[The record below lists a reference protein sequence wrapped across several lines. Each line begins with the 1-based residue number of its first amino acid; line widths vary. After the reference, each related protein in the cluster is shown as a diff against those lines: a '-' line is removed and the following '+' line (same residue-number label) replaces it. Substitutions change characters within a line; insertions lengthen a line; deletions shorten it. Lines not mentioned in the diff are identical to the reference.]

1 VAQHWAVIIKY
12 RSHLLYTIIVLIIEI
27 WFQSEYYS
35 AFNHG
40 NFSMKFAGTAL
51 VVSHYLYFLSA
62 VLALRPRSATTT
74 VDQKRQHTTNEFT
87 SAAAEGVSSRP
98 SMQRIQEGLLVA
110 QWGADG
116 SGKLGSNSLKMKIF
130 DAFMWVFWLG
140 LVVPLV
146 NVVAMNRKDYPAD
159 HAHRFSVV
167 YQLSYEDILLV
178 RTLYLFISTALT
190 GHALE
195 VLFLYSVKDVKR
207 VKALYKFVQLLFP
220 FFVSIAFFSHSVLAL
235 PLLVLGLWK
244 CGFPENFSYIIK
256 AAKVFKH
263 DRVEF
268 TALLCDG
275 VGGLIHH
282 TAAAWL
288 CCALASGYYKYD
300 DYRVL
305 ALVLPPGDQITMTF
319 VFFLSFP
326 ISH

>member
-1 VAQHWAVIIKY
+1 MDKPVNAENM
-12 RSHLLYTIIVLIIEI
+12 SPSLI
-27 WFQSEYYS
+27 
-35 AFNHG
+35 
-40 NFSMKFAGTAL
+40 
-51 VVSHYLYFLSA
+51 
-62 VLALRPRSATTT
+62 
-74 VDQKRQHTTNEFT
+74 
-87 SAAAEGVSSRP
+87 AEGVSSRP

-116 SGKLGSNSLKMKIF
+116 SGKLGSSSLKMKIF

-207 VKALYKFVQLLFP
+207 VKPLYKFAQLLFP

-282 TAAAWL
+282 TATTWC
-288 CCALASGYYKYD
+288 CCALASGFYVYGTRETD
-300 DYRVL
+300 ADGAQVIVPEYRVL
-305 ALVLPPGDQITMTF
+305 ALVLPPGDQITADVQLSPASSIISQLTF
-319 VFFLSFP
+319 SSPSSSIDCFFAFS
-326 ISH
+326 

>member
-1 VAQHWAVIIKY
+1 MDKPVNAENM
-12 RSHLLYTIIVLIIEI
+12 SPSLI
-27 WFQSEYYS
+27 
-35 AFNHG
+35 
-40 NFSMKFAGTAL
+40 
-51 VVSHYLYFLSA
+51 
-62 VLALRPRSATTT
+62 
-74 VDQKRQHTTNEFT
+74 
-87 SAAAEGVSSRP
+87 AEGVSSRP
-98 SMQRIQEGLLVA
+98 SMQRIQEGLIVA

-130 DAFMWVFWLG
+130 DAFMWAFWLG
-140 LVVPLV
+140 LLAPIVACLV
-146 NVVAMNRKDYPAD
+146 INHNDYPTD
-159 HAHRFSVV
+159 HEHRFSVV
-167 YQLSYEDILLV
+167 YQLTLRDIKLV
-178 RTLYLFISTALT
+178 RALFLFISTALT